1 MNSHWKQLI
10 WYGGITLLFLI
21 IPLINPSPYFLHVLI
36 MFFLYSLL
44 SESWNIIGG
53 YAGQISFGHSLYFG
67 MAAYVSTF
75 LFVKFGITPWLGLLV
90 SIPVASIAGLLVGLP
105 FFRLRGHYFAIG
117 TIGLT
122 EAIIALFN
130 EWQLVGG
137 AVGIYIPLLEPSIIN
152 FQWKS
157 RIPYYYIIFGFL
169 IISMIIVHRIERSK
183 LGYYL
188 RAIKMNEDAAAS
200 LGINPLKVKEIAMA
214 ISCSIAALGGVFY
227 AQYTLYIHPDA
238 VMALD
243 ISVDM
248 AVMTLVGGSGTLL
261 GPIIGA
267 VILIP
272 LSEILRVYLG
282 KVGTLHIAIFG
293 VIVMCVA
300 IFQPLGIIVY
310 FQRLLRK
317 KRGD

>member
-1 MNSHWKQLI
+1 VKPHWKRSIL
-10 WYGGITLLFLI
+10 YGGAILLSLI
-21 IPLINPSPYFLHVLI
+21 LPLIYPRPFFLHVLI

-53 YAGQISFGHSLYFG
+53 YAGQISFGHALYFG
-67 MAAYVSTF
+67 LAAYVSTF
-75 LFVKFGITPWLGLLV
+75 LFVRFGITPWLGLV
-90 SIPVASIAGLLVGLP
+90 AAISVASAAGLLAGIP

-122 EAIIALFN
+122 EAIAVLVN
-130 EWQLVGG
+130 EWELVGG
-137 AVGIYIPLLEPSIIN
+137 AVGIYIPMLEPSIAH

-157 RIPYYYIIFGFL
+157 RIPYYYVVFGFL
-169 IISMIIVHRIERSK
+169 VISMVIVHRIERSR

-188 RAIKMNEDAAAS
+188 RAIKMNEAAAVS

-214 ISCSIAALGGVFY
+214 ISCGIAALGGVFY
-227 AQYTLYIHPDA
+227 AQYTLYVAPDT
-238 VMALD
+238 VMALQ

-248 AVMTLVGGSGTLL
+248 AVITLVGGAGTLF

-267 VILIP
+267 AILIP
-272 LSEILRVYLG
+272 LAEILRVYLG

-293 VIVMCVA
+293 MIVMFVA
-300 IFQPLGIIVY
+300 IFQPSGIIIY
-310 FQRLLRK
+310 FQRLRRW
-317 KRGD
+317 KREV